1 MENAK
6 ETPCLCALSET
17 GLIHVTGKDAER
29 FLHNQLSYKIEG
41 LQAVEAP
48 LAAWHD
54 SKGRVR
60 ALLRVLVL
68 HDGWLLLV
76 HKSQTETLITQMSG
90 FTLREDVVLQ
100 NVTDEWYAAALVA
113 KTSNALETC
122 IAEYDIAL
130 SQEYSTV
137 IWRKGVAWVR
147 IGPGLVHIFCPRD
160 QRPKILTSFST
171 GSSAVAKIAEIRLG
185 IPSVTREFEAC
196 FIPHLLNLDTLG
208 AVVFDKGCYPGQ
220 EIIARAQNLG
230 TVKRRMFRFS
240 MKSTHTPAPSTPL
253 EDSGGTRHGEILC
266 AASQDGLVEM
276 LAVVSLE
283 GAKKKLFIRK
293 KTDLTA
299 IKRELLPYACAHRGG
314 K

>member
-6 ETPCLCALSET
+6 ETPCLCALSEI

-29 FLHNQLSYKIEG
+29 FLHNQLSYKIDG
-41 LQAVEAP
+41 LQAIEAP

-60 ALLRVLVL
+60 ALLRVFVL

-76 HKSQTETLITQMSG
+76 HKSQAETLITQMSG
-90 FTLREDVVLQ
+90 FILREDVVLQ
-100 NVTDEWYAAALVA
+100 NVTSEWYAAALVA
-113 KTSNALETC
+113 KTSNALETSV
-122 IAEYDIAL
+122 AEYNIAL
-130 SQEYSTV
+130 SQKYSTV

-147 IGPGLVHIFCPRD
+147 IGPRLVQIFCPRD
-160 QRPKILTSFST
+160 QRPKIFTSFST
-171 GSSAVAKIAEIRLG
+171 GSSAVAKIAEIQLG
-185 IPSVTREFEAC
+185 IPSVTREFEAR

-240 MKSTHTPAPSTPL
+240 MKSTHTPTPSTPL

-283 GAKKKLFIRK
+283 GVKKKLFIRK
-293 KTDLTA
+293 ETDLTA
-299 IKRELLPYACAHRGG
+299 IKREPLPYAPLHGEE

>member
-1 MENAK
+1 MENVK
-6 ETPCLCALSET
+6 ETPYLCALSET
-17 GLIHVTGKDAER
+17 GLIHVAGKDAER

-41 LQAVEAP
+41 LQAAEAP

-68 HDGWLLLV
+68 HDGWLLLA

-90 FTLREDVVLQ
+90 FILREDVVLQ
-100 NVTDEWYAAALVA
+100 NVTGKWYAAALVA
-113 KTSNALETC
+113 KTSNALETY
-122 IAEYDIAL
+122 IAGYGITL
-130 SQEYSTV
+130 SQKYSTV
-137 IWRKGVAWVR
+137 IWKKSTAWVR
-147 IGPGLVHIFCPRD
+147 IGPELVQMFCPRD
-160 QRPKILTSFST
+160 QRPKILTDLST
-171 GSSAVAKIAEIRLG
+171 GNSAIAKIAEIRLG

-266 AASQDGLVEM
+266 AASQDGFVEM

-293 KTDLTA
+293 ETDLTA
-299 IKRELLPYACAHRGG
+299 IKRELLPYAPLHE
-314 K
+314 KNK